1 MDTPGVFTGL
11 TRSDLLV
18 LQQLHNDTES
28 FMPYRGCEGM
38 AERTGLDMETVRD
51 SLDTLQ
57 LRGIIRR
64 WYHGKR
70 MTSIEIVPTK
80 ARLLV
85 EERRGGKRT
94 GCCAPAKKVSCETL
108 AEEKT

>member
-1 MDTPGVFTGL
+1 MDTPGIFTGL

-18 LQQLHNDTES
+18 LQQLHNDTEA
-28 FMPYRGCEGM
+28 FMPYRGCDGM
-38 AERTGLDMETVRD
+38 AERTGLDPETVRG

-57 LRGIIRR
+57 LKGVIRR

-70 MTSIEIVPTK
+70 LTSIEIVPTK

-85 EERRGGKRT
+85 EEKRGGRRI
-94 GCCAPAKKVSCETL
+94 CCAPKKVSCETI